1 MTMLRRYWF
10 PLSVVLLLAVI
21 AVNLYALNARRA
33 GEEAEAKQPNEQ
45 HAHLKS
51 LPKSDAPAN
60 QGHDHLKKEK
70 TSPEEKNDHAGHGM
84 MDHHGMMGKGMM
96 DHKGMMGKGM
106 MHGNMADM
114 MDIRFLL
121 FNHEKIKRSVRRLPN
136 GVETVTSS
144 DDDAVAE
151 KIQLHVKAM
160 YERLQKKQVIRPMDP
175 LFAALFENADKI
187 ELEFTNL
194 PDGIL
199 VKETSKDPYAVKLI
213 HAHADA
219 VNRFVKEG
227 MSAMMKT
234 TPAPEREKPVELKK

>member
-1 MTMLRRYWF
+1 MTFVRRFWF
-10 PLSVVLLLAVI
+10 PASVLVLLVVI
-21 AVNLYALNARRA
+21 AVNLYALTRRQPPD
-33 GEEAEAKQPNEQ
+33 GKQDQQSQ
-45 HAHLKS
+45 HAHADLKAKPNERVNQDHGHGN
-51 LPKSDAPAN
+51 LEKSVP
-60 QGHDHLKKEK
+60 
-70 TSPEEKNDHAGHGM
+70 TSEEKRGQADHSM
-84 MDHHGMMGKGMM
+84 MDHMGMGKGMM

-121 FNHEKIKRSVRRLPN
+121 FNHQKIKRSVRRLPN

-144 DDDAVAE
+144 EDDAVAA
-151 KIQLHVKAM
+151 KIQVHVKAM

-175 LFAALFENADKI
+175 LFVALFENADKI
-187 ELEFTNL
+187 DLKFTEL

-219 VNRFVKEG
+219 VDRFVKEG
-227 MSAMMKT
+227 MSAMMRM
-234 TPAPEREKPVELKK
+234 TPAPERDDRLELKK